1 MQVKRNALCQA
12 KRMGIPNTRF
22 KERSSYPTILTN
34 NAGLVFS
41 PDGLKR
47 GDLVQG
53 YKLLC
58 NSDVGTK
65 LRARG
70 MHLAIKSRLKTFSED
85 KKKLMVEYCLFL
97 PSTYL

>member
-34 NAGLVFS
+34 KAGLVFS
-41 PDGLKR
+41 LDGMKR
-47 GDLVQG
+47 GDLMQG
-53 YKLLC
+53 YKLFC

-65 LRARG
+65 LRARS
-70 MHLAIKSRLKTFSED
+70 MHLAIKSRLKACSED
-85 KKKLMVEYCLFL
+85 
-97 PSTYL
+97 